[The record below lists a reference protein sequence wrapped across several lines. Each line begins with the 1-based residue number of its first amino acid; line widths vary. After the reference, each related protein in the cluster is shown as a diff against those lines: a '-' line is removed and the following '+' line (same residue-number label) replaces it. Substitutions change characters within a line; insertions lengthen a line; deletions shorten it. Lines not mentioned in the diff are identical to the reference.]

1 MLGAEVTMTDANLDF
16 VFLRKGLDLIAR
28 PCLQTCLSGCSSNGS
43 STAYVRSSGGLGLDG
58 GEQRVVSGGGLL
70 LHHEST
76 GLLNGSTGSTGGP
89 AGLLTNGCNSLNVS
103 PGGILARYLHLNVL
117 PNLSNFKGLHKA

>member
-1 MLGAEVTMTDANLDF
+1 MLGAEVLRDTITDANLEF
-16 VFLRKGLDLIAR
+16 VFVRNELDLIA
-28 PCLQTCLSGCSSNGS
+28 PCPALLANLSFRGCSSNGS

-76 GLLNGSTGSTGGP
+76 CLLNGSTGSTGGP

-103 PGGILARYLHLNVL
+103 PGGILARYI
-117 PNLSNFKGLHKA
+117 